1 MTSEVA
7 QPQAGG
13 LVIITNTTPSI
24 SIHSIALAVQ
34 ASGSRIRR
42 RARSERS

>member
-1 MTSEVA
+1 MTSEVP

-13 LVIITNTTPSI
+13 FVVIANITPSI
-24 SIHSIALAVQ
+24 SIHSIALAAQ